1 MPALASQRPVR
12 ETPAATTTSAVAA
25 AKIGMRLV
33 SAASQ
38 PLATRLE
45 RIPSHTARPNAA
57 AAIRRDDFAPS
68 LRALYAIATRKAITT
83 AAQIARKAANE
94 VEEAG

>member
-1 MPALASQRPVR
+1 MLALDSQSPMR
-12 ETPAATTTSAVAA
+12 ETPAATTTSVVAA
-25 AKIGMRLV
+25 AKSGMRLV

-57 AAIRRDDFAPS
+57 AAIRGHGFAPS
-68 LRALYAIATRKAITT
+68 LRALFPMATTKAITT

-94 VEEAG
+94 IEEAG